1 MNKIILKFL
10 VYFLSVNLWIPL
22 VISQVQVEDSLLKA
36 LEYHKDTSRV
46 NTLNELS
53 WYYIDNDL
61 PKSKLM
67 AQSALE
73 EAIKHNY
80 TDGLLLSHRRLASI
94 YRRTNNFDSAQ
105 YHLFE
110 ALKIIETLDSPIQLI
125 RIKIGIGNLYSNIGD
140 YNKALSYYN
149 ESKEISVTQP
159 NQPYYSMICN
169 NIGLN
174 LEHQNN
180 SKEAIQYYHQGL
192 IYADSVNESS
202 NYTDLLM
209 NLGSAHFY
217 SNNIDS
223 AFYYNNLA
231 KAHYLKNEN
240 ESGIGDCYL
249 NEGIYYEDS
258 GQPQL
263 AITSY
268 QKGFRY
274 FENSKNL
281 TQQYNFTKYIML
293 AYGALGN
300 IDSMYHY
307 YYMSEDYGTKLQ
319 KAKTDKAIHEISIKY
334 DVEKKEQDLKLVQQ
348 ENEKIELS
356 NSLKQ
361 KTIYILLSV
370 IVIIALIVLVFYNM
384 YREKQKLTEMEVASK
399 NQEIEGLIK
408 DQEIKT
414 YSAQIDGI
422 EKERKRVAQDLHDQI
437 GGILATIKLQFES
450 QDSLNEKSL
459 NHVKSLVN
467 ESIRS
472 VRSISHNL
480 SDGRIAEMGLVRSIE
495 NLKASL
501 IDSGKMTFDLFLENY
516 NHSCSPNSEREI
528 FKIILE
534 LLSNTLK
541 HAHADHIV
549 LQLNVIDQTL
559 HITFEDNGMGFNPE
573 KVEKGL
579 GMRTISQ
586 RVDTLLGKWY
596 VDSKVNH
603 GSTTVIEIP
612 IS

>member
-1 MNKIILKFL
+1 MNKAFLKILFVFL
-10 VYFLSVNLWIPL
+10 ITSLRIP
-22 VISQVQVEDSLLKA
+22 VVSQTHIEDSLLNA

-53 WYYIDNDL
+53 WYYMDNNL
-61 PKSKLM
+61 SKSKLM
-67 AQSALE
+67 AQSALD

-80 TDGLLLSHRRLASI
+80 TNGLLLSHRRLASI
-94 YRRTNNFDSAQ
+94 YRRANNFDSAQ
-105 YHLFE
+105 YHLFK
-110 ALKIIETLDSPIQLI
+110 ALKIIETLNSPIQLL
-125 RIKIGIGNLYSNIGD
+125 RIKVGIGNLYSNIGD
-140 YNKALSYYN
+140 YDKAFSYYN
-149 ESKEISVTQP
+149 ESKEISLTLP
-159 NQPYYSMICN
+159 NHPYYSMICN

-174 LEHQNN
+174 LEHLNN
-180 SKEAIQYYHQGL
+180 SKEAIRYYHQGL
-192 IYADSVNESS
+192 IYVDSINNSS

-217 SNNIDS
+217 SNHVDS
-223 AFYYNNLA
+223 AFYYNDLA
-231 KAHYLKNEN
+231 KSFYIKNKN
-240 ESGIGDCYL
+240 ESGIGNCYL

-263 AITSY
+263 AIKSY
-268 QKGFRY
+268 QKGFEY
-274 FENSKNL
+274 FKNTENL

-293 AYGALGN
+293 AYGAIGN
-300 IDSMYHY
+300 VDSMYHY
-307 YYMSEDYGTKLQ
+307 YYLSEDYGYKLQ
-319 KAKTDKAIHEISIKY
+319 QAKTDKAIHEIAIKY
-334 DVEKKEQDLKLVQQ
+334 DVEKKEQDLKLAQQ

-370 IVIIALIVLVFYNM
+370 IVIIALIVLVFYNL

-414 YSAQIDGI
+414 YSAQIEGI

-450 QDSLNEKSL
+450 RDSLNEKSL
-459 NHVKSLVN
+459 NQVKGLVN

-495 NLKASL
+495 NLKTSL
-501 IDSGKMTFDLFLENY
+501 IDSGKITFDLFLENY
-516 NHSCSPNSEREI
+516 NNSCSPNSEREI

-549 LQLNVIDQTL
+549 LQLNVIDDTL
-559 HITFEDNGMGFNPE
+559 HITFEDNGIGFDPE
-573 KVEKGL
+573 KVKKGL
-579 GMRTISQ
+579 GMRTIAQ
-586 RVDTLLGKWY
+586 RVDSLLGKWY
-596 VDSKVNH
+596 VDSNENH

-612 IS
+612 VA